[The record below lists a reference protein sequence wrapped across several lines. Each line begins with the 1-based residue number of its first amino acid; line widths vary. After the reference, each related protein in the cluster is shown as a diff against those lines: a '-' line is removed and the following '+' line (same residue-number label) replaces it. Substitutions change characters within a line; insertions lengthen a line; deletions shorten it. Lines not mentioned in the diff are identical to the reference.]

1 VPDGVSWATTR
12 AQLPFTKTQ
21 GTTTVK
27 KNQDTTSVDMVVSR
41 QDYQRPESHKGVGY
55 TMAAYRCSIAHD
67 DIPAAPEAAGDVLVH
82 SRTTVKKYGGV

>member
-1 VPDGVSWATTR
+1 VHYLSVVPVHR
-12 AQLPFTKTQ
+12 AWWSELGNNQ
-21 GTTTVK
+21 GTTTIYKNPGDNYCLK

-67 DIPAAPEAAGDVLVH
+67 DIPAAPEAAGLQEM
-82 SRTTVKKYGGV
+82 S